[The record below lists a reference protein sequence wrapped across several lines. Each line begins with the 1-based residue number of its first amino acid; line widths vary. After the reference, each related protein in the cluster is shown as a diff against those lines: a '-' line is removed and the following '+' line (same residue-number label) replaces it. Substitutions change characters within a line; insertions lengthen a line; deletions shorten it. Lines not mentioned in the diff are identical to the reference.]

1 MAKDNSIEDQ
11 KKTQAFVTWSDDSG
25 KRQAL
30 EDTSDN
36 IESYDGIQ
44 KATAYNRRSFLDIEP
59 NRSVRTG
66 FNREDYNRFRSSEA
80 VPKKQKEAIR
90 MCMAAYDRV
99 GIIRNVID
107 LMADFAGQGI
117 TIVHPNKR
125 IEKFFR
131 AWFQKVNGGERTER
145 FLNTLYR
152 CGNVVVKR
160 RTAKINKKTET
171 QLRSMGDADMQVIDL
186 KVAKREIPWKF
197 DFLNPM
203 SIEVVGNELATFV
216 GQPRYVLKVSKLVR
230 GLTNRGIKGGSP
242 HHRNLTAMLP
252 PDILEAIKDGKTTIP
267 LDPEKVSVFYYK
279 KDDWLVWSN
288 PMIYAI
294 LDDIIMLEKMKLA
307 DISALD
313 GAISNI
319 RLWSLGDLD
328 NKILP
333 TKAAINKLRNILASN
348 VGGGTMDLVWGP
360 ELKFTESSTQVF
372 RFLGKEKYEPVL
384 TNIYAG
390 LGIPPT
396 LTGMASTGG
405 GFTNNF
411 ISLKTLVERLEYGRQ
426 VLVNWWNQELKI
438 VQKAM
443 GFRLPARIHFDQMVL
458 SDEASEKNLLIQ
470 LADRSIISTE
480 TLVERFGE
488 IPEIEKI
495 RIRREVKDRKNEVMP
510 QQAGPY
516 HNPQHRNDLEKI
528 ALTKDMIAP
537 EDVGVVPCE
546 NTGDHP
552 FTNPQ
557 DRRSDDEIEEKK
569 DELKNK
575 QDERD
580 QKKFDHQQ
588 DTRDKQQKEFD
599 PKGRPEDGRPK
610 NSKDKEK
617 RKQRQSKP
625 RESVNSSGFVVT
637 SLWASEAQSKISNI
651 INPAILAHYEKANL
665 RSLTKSEIDQLEHL
679 KLCILCNMEPFIEIT
694 PEIVN
699 ELLKKTISVDPS
711 VANLLGKLKED
722 FFNKNEKQ
730 PSIDEIRHINVACY
744 ALSKTDPRF

>member
-1 MAKDNSIEDQ
+1 MSDNDPIQDQ
-11 KKTQAFVTWSDDSG
+11 EKVQAFVTWSDDSG

-30 EDTSDN
+30 SDTSDN
-36 IESYDGIQ
+36 IDSYDGIQ
-44 KATAYNRRSFLDIEP
+44 KSVGYNRRSFLDIEP

-66 FNREDYNRFRSSEA
+66 FTREDYNRFRSSES
-80 VPKKQKEAIR
+80 VPKRQKEAIR
-90 MCMAAYDRV
+90 MCMQAYDKV

-131 AWFQKVNGGERTER
+131 AWFNKVNGIERSER

-160 RTAKINKKTET
+160 RTAKISRKVE
-171 QLRSMGDADMQVIDL
+171 RDL
-186 KVAKREIPWKF
+186 KSAASPDMEALVRNVTKKEIPWKF

-203 SIEVVGNELATFV
+203 SIEVIGDELATFV
-216 GQPRYVLKVSKLVR
+216 GQPQYALKVSKLVR
-230 GLTNRGIKGGSP
+230 GLANKGLMTDSP
-242 HHRNLTAMLP
+242 YHKNIQALLP
-252 PDILEAIKDGKTTIP
+252 PDIVKSIKEGESVIP
-267 LDPEKVSVFYYK
+267 LDPEKVSVHYYK
-279 KDDWLVWSN
+279 KDDWLVWAN
-288 PMIYAI
+288 PMIFAI

-390 LGIPPT
+390 LGVPPT
-396 LTGMASTGG
+396 LTGAAGSSG

-426 VLVNWWNQELKI
+426 VLVNWWNQELEI

-470 LADRSIISTE
+470 LADRNIISAE

-495 RIRREVKDRKNEVMP
+495 RIRREEKDRKAEAMP
-510 QQAGPY
+510 QKASPY

-528 ALTKDMIAP
+528 ALTKDSMQP
-537 EDVGVVPCE
+537 EDFGLVPSTD
-546 NTGDHP
+546 TGRHP
-552 FTNPQ
+552 LTDPK
-557 DRRSDDEIEEKK
+557 DRRDKESINKEKEEKEEK
-569 DELKNK
+569 RMELKKKNSPAPK
-575 QDERD
+575 QEE
-580 QKKFDHQQ
+580 KFNP
-588 DTRDKQQKEFD
+588 T
-599 PKGRPEDGRPK
+599 GRPEDGRPK
-610 NSKDKEK
+610 NSTDKGP
-617 RKQRQSKP
+617 RKQRVDKP
-625 RESVNSSGFVVT
+625 KQIVSQTEVASM
-637 SLWASEAQSKISNI
+637 SLWAGEAQAKINEV
-651 INPAILAHYEKANL
+651 INPAILAHYNKKSL
-665 RSLTKSEIDQLEHL
+665 RSLTKSEMDQLEHL
-679 KLCILCNMEPFIEIT
+679 KMCILCNIQPFIEINADT
-694 PEIVN
+694 LN
-699 ELLKKTISVDPS
+699 NLLKNPVKET
-711 VANLLGKLKED
+711 AGFKNLMSSLKKD
-722 FFNKNEKQ
+722 FFNRNNRKPNV
-730 PSIDEIRHINVACY
+730 DELRKMAVSSY
-744 ALSKTDPRF
+744 ALSKTE

>member
-1 MAKDNSIEDQ
+1 MDDSSIQNQEKAQ
-11 KKTQAFVTWSDDSG
+11 SFVTWSDDSG
-25 KRQAL
+25 KQKAL
-30 EDTSDN
+30 AETSDN
-36 IESYDGIQ
+36 IEAYDGVQ
-44 KATAYNRRSFLDIEP
+44 KASAYSRRSFLDVEP

-66 FNREDYNRFRSSEA
+66 FNREDYNRFRGSEA
-80 VPKKQKEAIR
+80 VPKQQKEAIK

-117 TIVHPNKR
+117 NIVHPNKR

-131 AWFQKVNGGERTER
+131 AWFQKVNGRERTER

-160 RTAKINKKTET
+160 RTAKINKKTER
-171 QLRSMGDADMQVIDL
+171 QLRSMGGVDMKIADL
-186 KVAKREIPWKF
+186 KVDRREIPWKF

-216 GQPRYVLKVSKLVR
+216 GQPQYVLKVSKLVR
-230 GLTNRGIKGGSP
+230 GLANKSLNGGSS
-242 HHRNLTAMLP
+242 HHKNLTAMLP
-252 PDILEAIKDGKTTIP
+252 PDILKAIKNGATTVP
-267 LDPEKVSVFYYK
+267 LDPEKVSVYYYK

-307 DISALD
+307 DVSALD

-333 TKAAINKLRNILASN
+333 TKAAINKLRDILASN

-372 RFLGKEKYEPVL
+372 KFLGKEKYEPVL

-396 LTGMASTGG
+396 LTGMASGGG

-426 VLVNWWNQELKI
+426 VLTNWWNQELEI

-458 SDEASEKNLLIQ
+458 SDEATEKNLLIQ

-495 RIRREVKDRKNEVMP
+495 RIRREVKDRQNENMP
-510 QQAGPY
+510 QKAGPY

-528 ALTKDMIAP
+528 ALTKDSMQP
-537 EDVGVVPCE
+537 EDFGLVPSPD
-546 NTGDHP
+546 TGGHP
-552 FTNPQ
+552 LTDPQ
-557 DRRSDDEIEEKK
+557 DRRDKISIQDEK
-569 DELKNK
+569 DEKE
-575 QDERD
+575 D
-580 QKKFDHQQ
+580 KKFDKELKREE
-588 DTRDKQQKEFD
+588 TKQQNAPPEEKFA
-599 PKGRPEDGRPK
+599 PTGRPEDGRPK
-610 NSKDKEK
+610 NAKDQIK
-617 RKQRQSKP
+617 RKQKEVKP
-625 RESVNSSGFVVT
+625 RKSVNSEFVNI
-637 SLWASEAQSKISNI
+637 SLWATEAQNKISKIT
-651 INPAILAHYEKANL
+651 NPAILAYHNKANL
-665 RSLTKSEIDQLEHL
+665 RSLTKSEMDQLEHL
-679 KLCILCNMEPFIEIT
+679 KLCILCGIEPFMDIDADVI
-694 PEIVN
+694 N
-699 ELLKKTISVDPS
+699 SLLKRPAVINETVLSSLRVFKSD
-711 VANLLGKLKED
+711 
-722 FFNKNEKQ
+722 FNKRNDRQ
-730 PSIDEIRHINVACY
+730 PSIDEARQIHVSAY
-744 ALSKTDPRF
+744 ALSKTT

>member
-1 MAKDNSIEDQ
+1 MSDNDPIQNQE
-11 KKTQAFVTWSDDSG
+11 KVQAFVTWSDDSG

-30 EDTSDN
+30 SDTSDN
-36 IESYDGIQ
+36 IDSYDGIQ
-44 KATAYNRRSFLDIEP
+44 KSVAYNRRSFLDIEP

-66 FNREDYNRFRSSEA
+66 FTRDDYNRFRSSES
-80 VPKKQKEAIR
+80 VPKRQKEAIR
-90 MCMAAYDRV
+90 MCMQAYDKV

-117 TIVHPNKR
+117 NIVHPNKR

-131 AWFQKVNGGERTER
+131 AWFNKVNGIERSER

-160 RTAKINKKTET
+160 RTAKISRKVE
-171 QLRSMGDADMQVIDL
+171 RDL
-186 KVAKREIPWKF
+186 KSAASPDMEALVRNVTKKEIPWKF

-203 SIEVVGNELATFV
+203 SIEVIGDELATFV
-216 GQPRYVLKVSKLVR
+216 GQPQYALKVSKLVR
-230 GLTNRGIKGGSP
+230 GLANKGIMTDSP
-242 HHRNLTAMLP
+242 YHKNIQALLP
-252 PDILEAIKDGKTTIP
+252 PDIVKSIKDGESVIP
-267 LDPEKVSVFYYK
+267 LDPEKVSVHYYK
-279 KDDWLVWSN
+279 KDDWLVWAN
-288 PMIYAI
+288 PMIFAI

-360 ELKFTESSTQVF
+360 ELKFTESSTHVF

-390 LGIPPT
+390 LGVPPT
-396 LTGMASTGG
+396 LTGAAGSSG

-426 VLVNWWNQELKI
+426 VLVNWWNQELEI

-443 GFRLPARIHFDQMVL
+443 GFRLPAKIHFDQMVL

-470 LADRSIISTE
+470 LADRNIISAE

-495 RIRREVKDRKNEVMP
+495 RIRREEKDRKAEVMP
-510 QQAGPY
+510 QKASPY

-528 ALTKDMIAP
+528 ALTKDSMQP
-537 EDVGVVPCE
+537 EDFGLVPSTD
-546 NTGDHP
+546 TGNHP
-552 FTNPQ
+552 LTDPK
-557 DRRSDDEIEEKK
+557 DRRDKESINKEKEEKEEK
-569 DELKNK
+569 RMELKKKNSPAPK
-575 QDERD
+575 QEE
-580 QKKFDHQQ
+580 KFNP
-588 DTRDKQQKEFD
+588 T
-599 PKGRPEDGRPK
+599 GRPEDGRPK
-610 NSKDKEK
+610 NSTDKGP
-617 RKQRQSKP
+617 RKQRVDKP
-625 RESVNSSGFVVT
+625 KQIVSQTEIASM
-637 SLWASEAQSKISNI
+637 SLWAGEAQAKINEV
-651 INPAILAHYEKANL
+651 INPAILAHYNKKSL
-665 RSLTKSEIDQLEHL
+665 RSLTKSEMDQLEHL
-679 KLCILCNMEPFIEIT
+679 KMCILCNIQPFMEINADT
-694 PEIVN
+694 LN
-699 ELLKKTISVDPS
+699 NLLKNPVKETASFK
-711 VANLLGKLKED
+711 NLMSSLKKD
-722 FFNKNEKQ
+722 FFNRNNRKPNV
-730 PSIDEIRHINVACY
+730 DELRKMAVSSY
-744 ALSKTDPRF
+744 ALSRTE

>member
-1 MAKDNSIEDQ
+1 MAKDPIQDQ
-11 KKTQAFVTWSDDSG
+11 QKAQAFVTWSDDSG

-30 EDTSDN
+30 ADTSDN
-36 IESYDGIQ
+36 IDSYDGIQ
-44 KATAYNRRSFLDIEP
+44 KAVAYNRRSFLDIEP

-66 FNREDYNRFRSSEA
+66 FTREDYNRFRSEEA
-80 VPKKQKEAIR
+80 VPKRQQEAIR
-90 MCMAAYDRV
+90 MCMAAYDKV

-131 AWFQKVNGGERTER
+131 AWFQKVNGKERTER

-160 RTAKINKKTET
+160 RTAKINKRTEK
-171 QLRSMGDADMQVIDL
+171 QLRSMADADMEVIDL
-186 KVAKREIPWKF
+186 KVNRREIPWKF
-197 DFLNPM
+197 DFLNPL
-203 SIEVVGNELATFV
+203 SVEVIGNELATFV
-216 GQPRYVLKVSKLVR
+216 GQPQYALKVSKLVR
-230 GLTNRGIKGGSP
+230 GLAKRGLTQNTP
-242 HHRNLTAMLP
+242 HHKNLTAMLP
-252 PDILEAIKDGKTTIP
+252 PDILEAIKNGQNVVP
-267 LDPEKVSVFYYK
+267 LDPEKVSVYYYK

-396 LTGMASTGG
+396 LTGMANTGG

-426 VLVNWWNQELKI
+426 VLVNWWNQELEI

-443 GFRLPARIHFDQMVL
+443 GFRLPAKIHFDQMVL
-458 SDEASEKNLLIQ
+458 SDEASEKTLLIQ
-470 LADRSIISTE
+470 LADRNIISSE

-495 RIRREVKDRKNEVMP
+495 RIRREVKDRRNESMP
-510 QQAGPY
+510 QKASPY

-537 EDVGVVPCE
+537 EDVGIVPCDD
-546 NTGDHP
+546 TGDHP
-552 FTNPQ
+552 LTNPK
-557 DRRSDDEIEEKK
+557 DRRSDEQIEEKK
-569 DELKNK
+569 DEIKDK

-580 QKKFDHQQ
+580 QKKFD
-588 DTRDKQQKEFD
+588 KQQEKKIEKEKEFD

-610 NSKDKEK
+610 NSKDKQK
-617 RKQRQSKP
+617 RKQRDVKP
-625 RESVNSSGFVVT
+625 RETVNSSEFVVT
-637 SLWASEAQSKISNI
+637 SLWAHEAQSKISDI
-651 INPAILAHYEKANL
+651 INPAILAHYEKASL
-665 RSLTKSEIDQLEHL
+665 RSLTKSEVEQLEHL
-679 KLCILCNMEPFIEIT
+679 KLCILCGMQPFIEVT
-694 PEIVN
+694 PEIVSD
-699 ELLKKTISVDPS
+699 LLSRPISVDAS
-711 VANLLGKLKED
+711 TSKLLAGLKDD
-722 FFNKNEKQ
+722 FLNKNGRQ
-730 PSIDEIRHINVACY
+730 PNIDEVRRINVSCY
-744 ALSKTDPRF
+744 ALSKTG

>member
-1 MAKDNSIEDQ
+1 MADNDPIQNQE
-11 KKTQAFVTWSDDSG
+11 KTQAFVTWSDDSG

-30 EDTSDN
+30 FDTSDN
-36 IESYDGIQ
+36 IDSYDGIQ
-44 KATAYNRRSFLDIEP
+44 KSVAYNRRSFLDIEP
-59 NRSVRTG
+59 NRSVRVG
-66 FNREDYNRFRSSEA
+66 FDRQDYNRFRSAEA
-80 VPKKQKEAIR
+80 VPKRQKEAIR
-90 MCMAAYDRV
+90 MCMSAYDRV

-131 AWFQKVNGGERTER
+131 AWFKKVNGIERSER

-160 RTAKINKKTET
+160 RNAKINKKTENELKALGET
-171 QLRSMGDADMQVIDL
+171 DIDVVDL
-186 KVAKREIPWKF
+186 KVNKREIPWKF

-203 SIEVVGNELATFV
+203 SIEVIGNELATFV
-216 GQPRYVLKVSKLVR
+216 GQPQYALKVSKLVR
-230 GLTNRGIKGGSP
+230 GLTNKSMTGDSP
-242 HHRNLTAMLP
+242 HHRNLHAMLP
-252 PDILEAIKDGKTTIP
+252 PDILKAIEGGERIIP
-267 LDPEKVSVFYYK
+267 LDPEKVSVHYYK
-279 KDDWLVWSN
+279 KDDWLVWAN

-390 LGIPPT
+390 LGVPPT
-396 LTGMASTGG
+396 LTGMASGGGG

-426 VLVNWWNQELKI
+426 VLVNWWNQELEI

-458 SDEASEKNLLIQ
+458 SDEASEKTLLIQ
-470 LADRSIISTE
+470 LADRNIISAE

-495 RIRREVKDRKNEVMP
+495 RIRREEKDRKSEVMP
-510 QQAGPY
+510 QKASPY

-528 ALTKDMIAP
+528 ALTKVSMNP
-537 EDVGVVPCE
+537 EDFGLVPSGD
-546 NTGDHP
+546 TGNHP
-552 FTNPQ
+552 LTEPK
-557 DRRSDDEIEEKK
+557 DRRDKNTIENQKEEKEDKKIEKEEKRAEIKK
-569 DELKNK
+569 DKSP
-575 QDERD
+575 
-580 QKKFDHQQ
+580 
-588 DTRDKQQKEFD
+588 KEEKYD
-599 PKGRPEDGRPK
+599 PVGRPEDGRPK
-610 NSKDKEK
+610 NSRDKQQ
-617 RKQRQSKP
+617 RKQREEKP
-625 RESVNSSGFVVT
+625 KLLAAKDLANS
-637 SLWASEAQSKISNI
+637 SLWANEAQSEISTI
-651 INPAILAHYEKANL
+651 IIL
-665 RSLTKSEIDQLEHL
+665 
-679 KLCILCNMEPFIEIT
+679 
-694 PEIVN
+694 
-699 ELLKKTISVDPS
+699 
-711 VANLLGKLKED
+711 
-722 FFNKNEKQ
+722 
-730 PSIDEIRHINVACY
+730 
-744 ALSKTDPRF
+744 LS

>member
-1 MAKDNSIEDQ
+1 MPKDNPIKDQ
-11 KKTQAFVTWSDDSG
+11 EKTQSFVTWSDESG
-25 KRQAL
+25 KQQAL
-30 EDTSDN
+30 VDTSDN
-36 IESYDGIQ
+36 IDAYDGVQ
-44 KATAYNRRSFLDIEP
+44 KSMAGNRRSFLDLEP
-59 NRSVRTG
+59 NRSVRTS
-66 FNREDYNRFRSSEA
+66 FTRQDYNRFRSEES
-80 VPKKQKEAIR
+80 VPQQQKEAMK
-90 MCMAAYDRV
+90 MCMAAYDKV

-107 LMADFAGQGI
+107 LMGDFAGQGI
-117 TIVHPNKR
+117 NIVHPNKK

-131 AWFQKVNGGERTER
+131 AWFQKVNGRERTER

-160 RTAKINKKTET
+160 RTAKINKKTER
-171 QLRSMGDADMQVIDL
+171 QLRSMGGADMKVVDL
-186 KVAKREIPWKF
+186 KFDRREIPWKF

-216 GQPRYVLKVSKLVR
+216 GQPQYVLKVSKLVR
-230 GLTNRGIKGGSP
+230 GLTNKGINGGSP
-242 HHRNLTAMLP
+242 YHRNLTSMLP
-252 PDILEAIKDGKTTIP
+252 PDILEAIKDGKQTVP
-267 LDPEKVSVFYYK
+267 LDPEKVSVHYYK
-279 KDDWLVWSN
+279 KDDWLVWAN

-307 DISALD
+307 DVSALD

-360 ELKFTESSTQVF
+360 ELKFTESSTQVY

-390 LGIPPT
+390 LGVPPT
-396 LTGMASTGG
+396 LTGMASGGG

-426 VLVNWWNQELKI
+426 ILVNWWEQELEI

-443 GFRLPARIHFDQMVL
+443 GFRLPAKVHFDQMVL

-470 LADRSIISTE
+470 LADRNVISSE

-495 RIRREVKDRKNEVMP
+495 RIRREVQERAKESMP
-510 QQAGPY
+510 QKASPY

-528 ALTKDMIAP
+528 ALTKDSISP
-537 EDVGVVPCE
+537 EDLGIVPSE
-546 NTGDHP
+546 KTGSHP
-552 FTNPQ
+552 LTTPK
-557 DRRSDDEIEEKK
+557 DRRSDDKIEEKR
-569 DELKNK
+569 
-575 QDERD
+575 DER
-580 QKKFDHQQ
+580 Q
-588 DTRDKQQKEFD
+588 DKQQKREESKQDKKEFN

-610 NSKDKEK
+610 NSRDTEK
-617 RKQRQSKP
+617 RKQREVTPRKTIRSFDLVSK
-625 RESVNSSGFVVT
+625 T
-637 SLWASEAQSKISNI
+637 IWATEAQSKLSELV
-651 INPAILAHYEKANL
+651 NPAMLSHYEKASL
-665 RSLTKSEIDQLEHL
+665 RSLTKSEMDQLEHL
-679 KLCILCNMEPFIEIT
+679 KLCILCNIEPFIEIT
-694 PEIVN
+694 PEVLN
-699 ELLKKTISVDPS
+699 SLLKQPLRIEASLAKMLAD
-711 VANLLGKLKED
+711 LKDD
-722 FFNKNEKQ
+722 FLNRNERQ
-730 PSIDEIRHINVACY
+730 PTIDEARQINVSGY
-744 ALSKTDPRF
+744 ALSKTA

>member
-1 MAKDNSIEDQ
+1 MADNDPIQNQE
-11 KKTQAFVTWSDDSG
+11 KTQAFVTWSDDSG

-30 EDTSDN
+30 FDTSDN
-36 IESYDGIQ
+36 IDSYDGIQ
-44 KATAYNRRSFLDIEP
+44 KSVAYNRRSFLDIEP
-59 NRSVRTG
+59 NRSVRVG
-66 FNREDYNRFRSSEA
+66 FDRQDYNRFRSAEA
-80 VPKKQKEAIR
+80 VPKRQKEAIR
-90 MCMAAYDRV
+90 MCMSAYDRV

-131 AWFQKVNGGERTER
+131 AWFKKVNGIERSER

-160 RTAKINKKTET
+160 RNAKINKKTENELKALGET
-171 QLRSMGDADMQVIDL
+171 DIDVVDL
-186 KVAKREIPWKF
+186 KVNNREIPWKF

-203 SIEVVGNELATFV
+203 SIEVIGNELATFV
-216 GQPRYVLKVSKLVR
+216 GQPQYALKVSKLVR
-230 GLTNRGIKGGSP
+230 GLTNKSMTGDSP
-242 HHRNLTAMLP
+242 HHRNLHAMLP
-252 PDILEAIKDGKTTIP
+252 PDILKAIEDGERIIP
-267 LDPEKVSVFYYK
+267 LDPEKVSVHYYK
-279 KDDWLVWSN
+279 KDDWLVWAN

-360 ELKFTESSTQVF
+360 DLKFTESSTQVF

-390 LGIPPT
+390 LGVPPT
-396 LTGMASTGG
+396 LTGMASGGGG

-426 VLVNWWNQELKI
+426 VLVNWWNQELEI

-458 SDEASEKNLLIQ
+458 SDEASEKTLLIQ
-470 LADRSIISTE
+470 LADRNIISAE

-495 RIRREVKDRKNEVMP
+495 RIRREEKDRKSEVMP
-510 QQAGPY
+510 QKASPY

-528 ALTKDMIAP
+528 ALTKDSMNP
-537 EDVGVVPCE
+537 EDFGLVPSGD
-546 NTGDHP
+546 TGNHP
-552 FTNPQ
+552 LTEPK
-557 DRRSDDEIEEKK
+557 DRRDKNTIENQKEEKEDKKIEKEEKRAEIKK
-569 DELKNK
+569 DKSP
-575 QDERD
+575 
-580 QKKFDHQQ
+580 
-588 DTRDKQQKEFD
+588 KEEKYD
-599 PKGRPEDGRPK
+599 PVGRPEDGRPK
-610 NSKDKEK
+610 NSRDKQQ
-617 RKQRQSKP
+617 RKQREEKP
-625 RESVNSSGFVVT
+625 KLLAAKDLANL
-637 SLWASEAQSKISNI
+637 SLWANEAQSEISTI
-651 INPAILAHYEKANL
+651 INPAILDHHEKASL
-665 RSLTKSEIDQLEHL
+665 RSLTKSEMDQLEHL
-679 KLCILCNMEPFIEIT
+679 KLCILCNIEPYIEIT
-694 PEIVN
+694 PEVIADI
-699 ELLKKTISVDPS
+699 LKNPVSLSSS
-711 VANLLGKLKED
+711 VAKMLPELKDD
-722 FFNKNEKQ
+722 FFNRKDRQ
-730 PSIDEIRHINVACY
+730 PNMDELRQMHVSCY
-744 ALSKTDPRF
+744 ALSKTG

>member
-1 MAKDNSIEDQ
+1 MSDNDPIQNQE
-11 KKTQAFVTWSDDSG
+11 KVQAFVTWSDDSG

-30 EDTSDN
+30 SDTSDN
-36 IESYDGIQ
+36 IDSYDGIQ
-44 KATAYNRRSFLDIEP
+44 KSVAYNRRSFLDIEP

-66 FNREDYNRFRSSEA
+66 FTRDDYNRFRSSES
-80 VPKKQKEAIR
+80 VPKRQKEAIR
-90 MCMAAYDRV
+90 MCMQAYDKV

-117 TIVHPNKR
+117 NIVHPNKR

-131 AWFQKVNGGERTER
+131 AWFNKVNGIERSER

-160 RTAKINKKTET
+160 RTAKISRKVE
-171 QLRSMGDADMQVIDL
+171 RDL
-186 KVAKREIPWKF
+186 KSAASPDMEALVRNVTKKEIPWKF

-203 SIEVVGNELATFV
+203 SIEVIGDELATFV
-216 GQPRYVLKVSKLVR
+216 GQPQYALKVSKLVR
-230 GLTNRGIKGGSP
+230 GLANKGIMTDSP
-242 HHRNLTAMLP
+242 YHKNIQALLH
-252 PDILEAIKDGKTTIP
+252 PDIDKSIKEGQSVIP
-267 LDPEKVSVFYYK
+267 LDPEKVSVHYYK
-279 KDDWLVWSN
+279 KDDWLVWAN
-288 PMIYAI
+288 PMIFAI

-390 LGIPPT
+390 LGVPPT
-396 LTGMASTGG
+396 LTGAAGSSG

-426 VLVNWWNQELKI
+426 VLVNWWNQELEI

-443 GFRLPARIHFDQMVL
+443 GFRLPAKIHFDQMVL

-470 LADRSIISTE
+470 LADRNIISAE

-495 RIRREVKDRKNEVMP
+495 RIRREEKDRKAEVMP
-510 QQAGPY
+510 QKASPY

-528 ALTKDMIAP
+528 ALTKDSMQP
-537 EDVGVVPCE
+537 EDFGLVPSTD
-546 NTGDHP
+546 TGNHP
-552 FTNPQ
+552 LTDPK
-557 DRRSDDEIEEKK
+557 DRRDKESINKEKEEKEEK
-569 DELKNK
+569 RMELKKKNSAAPK
-575 QDERD
+575 QEE
-580 QKKFDHQQ
+580 KFNP
-588 DTRDKQQKEFD
+588 T
-599 PKGRPEDGRPK
+599 GRPEDGRPK
-610 NSKDKEK
+610 NSTDKGP
-617 RKQRQSKP
+617 RKQRVDKP
-625 RESVNSSGFVVT
+625 KQIVSQTEIASM
-637 SLWASEAQSKISNI
+637 SLWAGEAQAKINEVI
-651 INPAILAHYEKANL
+651 TPAILAHYNKKSL
-665 RSLTKSEIDQLEHL
+665 RSLTKSEMDQLEHL
-679 KLCILCNMEPFIEIT
+679 KMCILCNIQPFMEINADT
-694 PEIVN
+694 LN
-699 ELLKKTISVDPS
+699 NLLKNPVKETASFK
-711 VANLLGKLKED
+711 NLMSSLKKD
-722 FFNKNEKQ
+722 FFNRNNRKPNV
-730 PSIDEIRHINVACY
+730 DELRKMAVSSY
-744 ALSKTDPRF
+744 ALSRTE

>member
-1 MAKDNSIEDQ
+1 MSDNDPIQNQE
-11 KKTQAFVTWSDDSG
+11 KVQAFVTWSDDSG

-30 EDTSDN
+30 SDTSDN
-36 IESYDGIQ
+36 IDSYDGIQ
-44 KATAYNRRSFLDIEP
+44 KSVGYNRRSFLDIEP

-66 FNREDYNRFRSSEA
+66 FTRDDYNRFRSSES
-80 VPKKQKEAIR
+80 VPKRQKEAIR
-90 MCMAAYDRV
+90 MCMQAYDKV

-117 TIVHPNKR
+117 NIVHPNKR

-131 AWFQKVNGGERTER
+131 AWFNKVNGIERSER

-160 RTAKINKKTET
+160 RTAKISRKVE
-171 QLRSMGDADMQVIDL
+171 RDL
-186 KVAKREIPWKF
+186 KSAASPDMEALVRNVTKKEIPWKF

-203 SIEVVGNELATFV
+203 SIEVIGDELATFV
-216 GQPRYVLKVSKLVR
+216 GQPQYALKVSKLVR
-230 GLTNRGIKGGSP
+230 GLANKGIMTDSP
-242 HHRNLTAMLP
+242 YHKNIQALLP
-252 PDILEAIKDGKTTIP
+252 PDIVKSIKEGESVIP
-267 LDPEKVSVFYYK
+267 LDPEKVSVHYYK
-279 KDDWLVWSN
+279 KDDWLVWAN
-288 PMIYAI
+288 PMIFAI

-390 LGIPPT
+390 LGVPPT
-396 LTGMASTGG
+396 LTGAAGSSG

-426 VLVNWWNQELKI
+426 VLVNWWNQELEI

-443 GFRLPARIHFDQMVL
+443 GFRLPAKIHFDQMVL

-470 LADRSIISTE
+470 LADRNIISAE

-495 RIRREVKDRKNEVMP
+495 RIRREEKDRRGEVMP
-510 QQAGPY
+510 QKASPY
-516 HNPQHRNDLEKI
+516 HTPQHRNDLEKI
-528 ALTKDMIAP
+528 ALTKDSMQP
-537 EDVGVVPCE
+537 EDFGLVPSNE
-546 NTGDHP
+546 TGNHP
-552 FTNPQ
+552 LTDPK
-557 DRRSDDEIEEKK
+557 DRRDKESINKEKEEKEEK
-569 DELKNK
+569 RMELKKKNSPAPK
-575 QDERD
+575 QEE
-580 QKKFDHQQ
+580 KFNP
-588 DTRDKQQKEFD
+588 T
-599 PKGRPEDGRPK
+599 GRPEDGRPK
-610 NSKDKEK
+610 NSTDKGP
-617 RKQRQSKP
+617 RKQRVDKP
-625 RESVNSSGFVVT
+625 KQIVSQTEIASM
-637 SLWASEAQSKISNI
+637 SLWAGEAQAKINEV
-651 INPAILAHYEKANL
+651 INPAILAHYNKKSL
-665 RSLTKSEIDQLEHL
+665 RSLTKSEMDQLEHL
-679 KLCILCNMEPFIEIT
+679 KMCILCNIQPFMEINADT
-694 PEIVN
+694 LN
-699 ELLKKTISVDPS
+699 NLLKNPVKETASFK
-711 VANLLGKLKED
+711 NLMSSLKKD
-722 FFNKNEKQ
+722 FFNRNNRKPNV
-730 PSIDEIRHINVACY
+730 DELRKMAVSSY
-744 ALSKTDPRF
+744 ALSRTE

>member
-1 MAKDNSIEDQ
+1 MADNNPIQDQ
-11 KKTQAFVTWSDDSG
+11 ERSQSFVTWSDESG
-25 KRQAL
+25 KQQAL
-30 EDTSDN
+30 LDTADN
-36 IESYDGIQ
+36 IDSYDGVQ
-44 KATAYNRRSFLDIEP
+44 KSTSNRRSFLDIES
-59 NRSVRTG
+59 NISVRTG
-66 FNREDYNRFRSSEA
+66 FNRGDYDRFRSSES
-80 VPKKQKEAIR
+80 VPKQQKEAIR
-90 MCMAAYDRV
+90 MCMSAYDKV

-107 LMADFAGQGI
+107 LMGDFAGQGI

-131 AWFQKVNGGERTER
+131 AWFKKVNGIERSER

-160 RTAKINKKTET
+160 RTAKINKKIE
-171 QLRSMGDADMQVIDL
+171 QDLRSSASPDMEALVK
-186 KVAKREIPWKF
+186 KVTKREIPWKF

-203 SIEVVGNELATFV
+203 SIEMIGDELATFV
-216 GQPRYVLKVSKLVR
+216 GQPRYAIKISSLVR
-230 GLTNRGIKGGSP
+230 NLANKSLSGSSSVHSDLTE
-242 HHRNLTAMLP
+242 LLP
-252 PDILEAIKDGKTTIP
+252 PDILRSIKDGQNVVP
-267 LDPEKVSVFYYK
+267 LDPDKVSVHFYK
-279 KDDWLVWSN
+279 KDDWLVWAN

-333 TKAAINKLRNILASN
+333 TKAAINKLRNILSGN

-360 ELKFTESSTQVF
+360 ELKFTESSTQVY

-390 LGIPPT
+390 LGVPPT
-396 LTGMASTGG
+396 LTGMATGGG

-426 VLVNWWNQELKI
+426 VLVSWWEQELEI

-443 GFRLPARIHFDQMVL
+443 GFRLPAKIHFDQMVL

-470 LADRSIISTE
+470 LSDRNIISSE

-495 RIRREVKDRKNEVMP
+495 RIRREEKDRKVESMP
-510 QQAGPY
+510 QKASPY

-528 ALTKDMIAP
+528 ALTKDSISP
-537 EDVGVVPCE
+537 EDLGIVPSE
-546 NTGDHP
+546 ETGNHP
-552 FTNPQ
+552 LTNPE
-557 DRRSDDEIEEKK
+557 DRRSDDKIEKKK
-569 DELKNK
+569 DEILSKQEKREENKFGK
-575 QDERD
+575 QD
-580 QKKFDHQQ
+580 K
-588 DTRDKQQKEFD
+588 KEFN

-610 NSKDKEK
+610 NSRDKQK
-617 RKQRQSKP
+617 RKQKEVKP
-625 RESVNSSGFVVT
+625 KSFSSTEFVSI
-637 SLWASEAQSKISNI
+637 SLWATEAQTGITKI
-651 INPAILAHYEKANL
+651 INPAILSHYNKKNL
-665 RSLTKSEIDQLEHL
+665 RGLTKAQMGELEHL
-679 KLCILCNMEPFIEIT
+679 KLCILCNMTPFMEIT
-694 PEIVN
+694 PELVA
-699 ELLKKTISVDPS
+699 ELLK
-711 VANLLGKLKED
+711 
-722 FFNKNEKQ
+722 Q
-730 PSIDEIRHINVACY
+730 PLSIDHNFAISLEELNADFINKKDRQPNIDELRQINVSCY
-744 ALSKTDPRF
+744 ALSRTA

>member
-1 MAKDNSIEDQ
+1 MAKDPIQDQ
-11 KKTQAFVTWSDDSG
+11 QKAQAFVTWSDDSG

-30 EDTSDN
+30 ADTSDN
-36 IESYDGIQ
+36 IDSYDGIQ
-44 KATAYNRRSFLDIEP
+44 KAVAYNRRSFLDIEP

-66 FNREDYNRFRSSEA
+66 FTREDYNRFRSEEA
-80 VPKKQKEAIR
+80 VPKRQQEAIR
-90 MCMAAYDRV
+90 MCMAAYDKV

-131 AWFQKVNGGERTER
+131 AWFQKVNGKERTER

-160 RTAKINKKTET
+160 RTAKINKRTEK
-171 QLRSMGDADMQVIDL
+171 QLRSMADADMEVIDL
-186 KVAKREIPWKF
+186 KVNRREIPWKF
-197 DFLNPM
+197 DFLNPL
-203 SIEVVGNELATFV
+203 SVEVIGNELATFV
-216 GQPRYVLKVSKLVR
+216 GQPQYALKVSKLVR
-230 GLTNRGIKGGSP
+230 GLAKRGLTQNTP
-242 HHRNLTAMLP
+242 HHKNLTAMLP
-252 PDILEAIKDGKTTIP
+252 PDILEAIKNGQNVVP
-267 LDPEKVSVFYYK
+267 LDPEKVSVYYYK

-396 LTGMASTGG
+396 LTGMANTGG

-426 VLVNWWNQELKI
+426 VLVNWWNQELEI

-443 GFRLPARIHFDQMVL
+443 GFRLPAKIHFDQMVL
-458 SDEASEKNLLIQ
+458 SDEASEKTLLIQ
-470 LADRSIISTE
+470 LADRNIISSE

-495 RIRREVKDRKNEVMP
+495 RIRREVKDRRNESMP
-510 QQAGPY
+510 QKASPY

-537 EDVGVVPCE
+537 EDVGIVPCDD
-546 NTGDHP
+546 TGDHP
-552 FTNPQ
+552 LTNPK
-557 DRRSDDEIEEKK
+557 DRRSDEQIEEKK
-569 DELKNK
+569 DEIKDK

-580 QKKFDHQQ
+580 QKKFD
-588 DTRDKQQKEFD
+588 KQQEKKAEQEKDFN

-610 NSKDKEK
+610 NSKDKQK
-617 RKQRQSKP
+617 RKQRDVKP
-625 RESVNSSGFVVT
+625 RETVNSSEFVVT
-637 SLWASEAQSKISNI
+637 SLWAHEAQSKISDI
-651 INPAILAHYEKANL
+651 INPAILAHYEKASL
-665 RSLTKSEIDQLEHL
+665 RSLTKSEVEQLEHL
-679 KLCILCNMEPFIEIT
+679 KLCILCGMQPFIEVT
-694 PEIVN
+694 PEIVSD
-699 ELLKKTISVDPS
+699 LLSRPISVDAS
-711 VANLLGKLKED
+711 TSKLLAGLKED
-722 FFNKNEKQ
+722 FLNKNGRQ
-730 PSIDEIRHINVACY
+730 PNIDEVRRINVSCY
-744 ALSKTDPRF
+744 ALSKTG

>member
-1 MAKDNSIEDQ
+1 MPDDNPIKDQEKAQS
-11 KKTQAFVTWSDDSG
+11 FVTWSDESG
-25 KRQAL
+25 KQQAL
-30 EDTSDN
+30 SDIADN
-36 IESYDGIQ
+36 IDAYDGIQ
-44 KATAYNRRSFLDIEP
+44 KSVAYNRRSFLDIEP
-59 NRSVRTG
+59 NRSVRTS
-66 FNREDYNRFRSSEA
+66 FTRQDYNRFRSEES
-80 VPKKQKEAIR
+80 VPQQQKEAMK
-90 MCMAAYDRV
+90 MCMAAYDKV

-117 TIVHPNKR
+117 NIVHPNKR

-131 AWFQKVNGGERTER
+131 AWFQKINGRERTER

-160 RTAKINKKTET
+160 RTAKINKKTEK
-171 QLRSMGDADMQVIDL
+171 QLRSMGDADMQIVDL
-186 KVAKREIPWKF
+186 KINRREIPWKF

-216 GQPRYVLKVSKLVR
+216 GQPQYVLKVSKLVR
-230 GLTNRGIKGGSP
+230 GLTNRGLSGNTP
-242 HHRNLTAMLP
+242 FHRNLTALLP
-252 PDILEAIKDGKTTIP
+252 PDILESIKSGETVIP
-267 LDPEKVSVFYYK
+267 LDPEKVSVHYYK
-279 KDDWLVWSN
+279 KDDWLVWAN

-307 DISALD
+307 DVSALD

-390 LGIPPT
+390 LGVPPT
-396 LTGMASTGG
+396 LTGMASGSG

-426 VLVNWWNQELKI
+426 ILVNWWNQELEI

-443 GFRLPARIHFDQMVL
+443 GFRLPAKIHFDQMVL

-470 LADRSIISTE
+470 LADSNVISSE

-495 RIRREVKDRKNEVMP
+495 RIRREVKERKKESMP
-510 QQAGPY
+510 QKASPY

-546 NTGDHP
+546 DTGDHP
-552 FTNPQ
+552 LTNPQ
-557 DRRSDDEIEEKK
+557 DRRSDDKIQDSK
-569 DELKNK
+569 DELKDK

-580 QKKFDHQQ
+580 QKKFDKQQ
-588 DTRDKQQKEFD
+588 EKQKEFD
-599 PKGRPEDGRPK
+599 PVGRPEDGRPK
-610 NSKDKEK
+610 NAKDKEK
-617 RKQRQSKP
+617 RKEREVTP
-625 RESVNSSGFVVT
+625 RKTVKSFDLVNT
-637 SLWASEAQSKISNI
+637 TIWATEAQSKVSEFV
-651 INPAILAHYEKANL
+651 NPAMLAHYGKASL
-665 RSLTKSEIDQLEHL
+665 RSLTKSEMDQLEHL
-679 KLCILCNMEPFIEIT
+679 KLCILCNIEPFIEIT
-694 PEIVN
+694 PDVLN
-699 ELLKKTISVDPS
+699 SLLKQPLRLESSLAKMLAD
-711 VANLLGKLKED
+711 LKDD
-722 FFNKNEKQ
+722 FLNRNERQ
-730 PSIDEIRHINVACY
+730 PTIDEARQINVSGY
-744 ALSKTDPRF
+744 ALSKTA

>member
-44 KATAYNRRSFLDIEP
+44 KATAYNRRAFLDIEP

-372 RFLGKEKYEPVL
+372 RFLGKEQYEPVL

-426 VLVNWWNQELKI
+426 VLVNWWNQELEI

-443 GFRLPARIHFDQMVL
+443 GFRLPARVHFDQMVL

-495 RIRREVKDRKNEVMP
+495 RIRREVKDRKNEAMP
-510 QQAGPY
+510 QKAGPY

-528 ALTKDMIAP
+528 ALTKDSMQP
-537 EDVGVVPCE
+537 EDFGLVPSPD
-546 NTGDHP
+546 TGSHP
-552 FTNPQ
+552 LTDPQ
-557 DRRSDDEIEEKK
+557 DRRDKISIEDQKEEK
-569 DELKNK
+569 D
-575 QDERD
+575 D
-580 QKKFDHQQ
+580 KKFDKEQK
-588 DTRDKQQKEFD
+588 REEIKQKNAPPEEKFD

-610 NSKDKEK
+610 NSKDQFK
-617 RKQRQSKP
+617 RKQKEVKP
-625 RESVNSSGFVVT
+625 RESVNSEFVNI
-637 SLWASEAQSKISNI
+637 SLWATEAQNKISEI
-651 INPAILAHYEKANL
+651 INPALLAHYDKASL
-665 RSLTKSEIDQLEHL
+665 RSLTKSEMDQLEHL
-679 KLCILCNMEPFIEIT
+679 KLCILCGIEPFIEIDAD
-694 PEIVN
+694 IIN
-699 ELLKKTISVDPS
+699 SLLKKPEALTKTI
-711 VANLLGKLKED
+711 VASLKSFRSD
-722 FFNKNEKQ
+722 FNERNDRQ
-730 PSIDEIRHINVACY
+730 PSIDEVRQMHVSAY
-744 ALSKTDPRF
+744 ALSKTT

>member
-1 MAKDNSIEDQ
+1 MADNNPIQDQ
-11 KKTQAFVTWSDDSG
+11 ERSQSFVTWADESG

-30 EDTSDN
+30 LDTSDN
-36 IESYDGIQ
+36 IDSYDGIQ
-44 KATAYNRRSFLDIEP
+44 KSTSNRRSFLDIES
-59 NRSVRTG
+59 NISVRTG
-66 FNREDYNRFRSSEA
+66 FNRGDYDRFRSSES
-80 VPKKQKEAIR
+80 VPKQQKEAIR
-90 MCMAAYDRV
+90 MCMSAYDKV

-107 LMADFAGQGI
+107 LMGDFAGQGI

-131 AWFQKVNGGERTER
+131 AWFKKVSGIERSER

-160 RTAKINKKTET
+160 RTAKINKKVE
-171 QLRSMGDADMQVIDL
+171 QDLRSSASPDMEALVK
-186 KVAKREIPWKF
+186 KVTKREIPWKF

-203 SIEVVGNELATFV
+203 SIEMIGDELATFV
-216 GQPRYVLKVSKLVR
+216 GQPRYAIKVSRLVS
-230 GLTNRGIKGGSP
+230 GLANKSLNGGSSI
-242 HHRNLTAMLP
+242 HSDLTDMLP
-252 PDILEAIKDGKTTIP
+252 PDILRSIKEGKNVVP
-267 LDPEKVSVFYYK
+267 LDPEKTSVHFYK
-279 KDDWLVWSN
+279 KDDWLVWAN

-333 TKAAINKLRNILASN
+333 TKAAINKLRNILAGN

-390 LGIPPT
+390 LGVPPT
-396 LTGMASTGG
+396 LTGMATGGG

-426 VLVNWWNQELKI
+426 VLVNWWEQELEI

-443 GFRLPARIHFDQMVL
+443 GFRLPAKIHFDQMVL

-470 LADRSIISTE
+470 LSDRNIISSE

-495 RIRREVKDRKNEVMP
+495 RIRREEKDRKVESMP
-510 QQAGPY
+510 QKASPY

-528 ALTKDMIAP
+528 ALTKDSISP
-537 EDVGVVPCE
+537 EDLGIVPSE
-546 NTGDHP
+546 ETGNHP
-552 FTNPQ
+552 LTNPE
-557 DRRSDDEIEEKK
+557 DRRSDNKIEKKK
-569 DELKNK
+569 DEIQSKQEKREENKFDK
-575 QDERD
+575 QD
-580 QKKFDHQQ
+580 K
-588 DTRDKQQKEFD
+588 KEFN

-610 NSKDKEK
+610 NSRDKQK
-617 RKQRQSKP
+617 RKQKEVKP
-625 RESVNSSGFVVT
+625 KSFSSTEFVSI
-637 SLWASEAQSKISNI
+637 SLWATEAQAGITKI
-651 INPAILAHYEKANL
+651 INPAILSHYNKKNL
-665 RSLTKSEIDQLEHL
+665 RGLTKAQMGELEHL
-679 KLCILCNMEPFIEIT
+679 KLCILCNMTPFMEIT
-694 PEIVN
+694 PELVA
-699 ELLKKTISVDPS
+699 ELLK
-711 VANLLGKLKED
+711 
-722 FFNKNEKQ
+722 Q
-730 PSIDEIRHINVACY
+730 PLSIDHNFAISLEELNADFINKKDRQPNIDELRQINVSCY
-744 ALSKTDPRF
+744 ALSRTA

>member
-1 MAKDNSIEDQ
+1 MDDNPIKDQEKVKS
-11 KKTQAFVTWSDDSG
+11 FVTWSDESG
-25 KRQAL
+25 KQKAFA
-30 EDTSDN
+30 EISDN
-36 IESYDGIQ
+36 VDAYDGVQ
-44 KATAYNRRSFLDIEP
+44 KASAYNRRSFLDIEP

-66 FNREDYNRFRSSEA
+66 FTRNDYNRFRSEES
-80 VPKKQKEAIR
+80 VPKQQKEAMR
-90 MCMAAYDRV
+90 MCMSAYDKV

-107 LMADFAGQGI
+107 LMGDFAGQGI
-117 TIVHPNKR
+117 NIVHPNKR

-131 AWFQKVNGGERTER
+131 AWFKKVNGLERSER

-152 CGNVVVKR
+152 CGNVIVKR
-160 RTAKINKKTET
+160 RTAKINKKTER
-171 QLRSMGDADMQVIDL
+171 QLRSMGDTDMDIVEL
-186 KVAKREIPWKF
+186 KVNRREIPWKF
-197 DFLNPM
+197 DFLNPL

-216 GQPRYVLKVSKLVR
+216 GQPRYALKVSKLVR
-230 GLTNRGIKGGSP
+230 GLANRGLSGNSP
-242 HHRNLTAMLP
+242 YHRNLTAMLP
-252 PDILEAIKDGKTTIP
+252 PDILEAIKNGQTTVP
-267 LDPEKVSVFYYK
+267 LDPEKVSVYYYK

-333 TKAAINKLRNILASN
+333 TKAAINKLRDILASN

-360 ELKFTESSTQVF
+360 ELKFTESNTQVF

-396 LTGMASTGG
+396 LTGMATSGG

-426 VLVNWWNQELKI
+426 VLVNWWNQELEI

-443 GFRLPARIHFDQMVL
+443 GFRLPARVHFDQMVL

-480 TLVERFGE
+480 TLIERFGE

-495 RIRREVKDRKNEVMP
+495 RIRREVKDRKNEAMP
-510 QQAGPY
+510 QKAGPY

-528 ALTKDMIAP
+528 ALTKDSMHP
-537 EDVGVVPCE
+537 EDFGLVPSPD
-546 NTGDHP
+546 TGGHP
-552 FTNPQ
+552 FTDPQ
-557 DRRSDDEIEEKK
+557 DRRDKISIEDQREEKE
-569 DELKNK
+569 D
-575 QDERD
+575 
-580 QKKFDHQQ
+580 KKFDKELK
-588 DTRDKQQKEFD
+588 REEVKQQNAPPEEKFD
-599 PKGRPEDGRPK
+599 PTGRPEDGRPK
-610 NSKDKEK
+610 NAKDQTK
-617 RKQRQSKP
+617 RKQKEVKP
-625 RESVNSSGFVVT
+625 RKSVNSELVNI
-637 SLWASEAQSKISNI
+637 SLWATEAQNKISEI
-651 INPAILAHYEKANL
+651 INPAILAYHNKANL
-665 RSLTKSEIDQLEHL
+665 RSLTKSEMDQLEHL
-679 KLCILCNMEPFIEIT
+679 KLCILCGIEPFVDIDADI
-694 PEIVN
+694 IN
-699 ELLKKTISVDPS
+699 NLLKRPTSLNETILSS
-711 VANLLGKLKED
+711 LKIFRGD
-722 FFNKNEKQ
+722 FNERNDRQ
-730 PSIDEIRHINVACY
+730 PSIDEARQMHVSAY
-744 ALSKTDPRF
+744 ALSKTT

>member
-1 MAKDNSIEDQ
+1 MAKDPIQDQ
-11 KKTQAFVTWSDDSG
+11 QKVQAFVTWSDDSG

-30 EDTSDN
+30 ADTSDN
-36 IESYDGIQ
+36 IDSYDGIQ
-44 KATAYNRRSFLDIEP
+44 KAVAYNRRSFLDLEP

-66 FNREDYNRFRSSEA
+66 FNREDYNRFRGTEA
-80 VPKKQKEAIR
+80 VPKIQKEAIK
-90 MCMAAYDRV
+90 MCMSAYDKV

-131 AWFQKVNGGERTER
+131 AWFQKINGRERTER

-160 RTAKINKKTET
+160 RTAKINKKTEK
-171 QLRSMGDADMQVIDL
+171 QLRSMGETDTEIIDL
-186 KVAKREIPWKF
+186 KVPKREIPWKF
-197 DFLNPM
+197 DFLNPL

-216 GQPRYVLKVSKLVR
+216 GQPQYALKVSKLVR
-230 GLTNRGIKGGSP
+230 GLANRGLSGNTP

-252 PDILEAIKDGKTTIP
+252 PDILEAIRNGQTTVP
-267 LDPEKVSVFYYK
+267 LDPEKVSVYYYK
-279 KDDWLVWSN
+279 KDDWLVWAN

-294 LDDIIMLEKMKLA
+294 LDDIVMLEKMKLA

-426 VLVNWWNQELKI
+426 ILVNWWNQELEI

-443 GFRLPARIHFDQMVL
+443 GFRLPAKIHFDQMVL

-470 LADRSIISTE
+470 LADRNIISSE
-480 TLVERFGE
+480 TVVERFGE

-495 RIRREVKDRKNEVMP
+495 RIRREEKDRRGESMP
-510 QQAGPY
+510 QKAGPY

-528 ALTKDMIAP
+528 ALTKDSMQP
-537 EDVGVVPCE
+537 EDFGLVPSPD
-546 NTGDHP
+546 TGNHP
-552 FTNPQ
+552 LTDPQ
-557 DRRSDDEIEEKK
+557 DRRDKISIDNQKEEKE
-569 DELKNK
+569 D
-575 QDERD
+575 
-580 QKKFDHQQ
+580 KKFD
-588 DTRDKQQKEFD
+588 KEQKRMDLKKENEPAPPQEKFN
-599 PKGRPEDGRPK
+599 PTGRPEDGRPK
-610 NSKDKEK
+610 NAKDKEK
-617 RKQRQSKP
+617 RKQKEVKPRQSVSS
-625 RESVNSSGFVVT
+625 EFVNI
-637 SLWASEAQSKISNI
+637 SLWATKAQGQISEV
-651 INPAILAHYEKANL
+651 INPAILSHFGKGSL
-665 RSLTKSEIDQLEHL
+665 RSLTKSETEQLEHL

-694 PEIVN
+694 PDVISD
-699 ELLKKTISVDPS
+699 LLKRPISVAS
-711 VANLLGKLKED
+711 GTVSLLAKLKED
-722 FFNKNEKQ
+722 FLGRNGREPN
-730 PSIDEIRHINVACY
+730 IDEVRQINVSSY
-744 ALSKTDPRF
+744 ALSKTG

>member
-1 MAKDNSIEDQ
+1 MAKDPIQDQ
-11 KKTQAFVTWSDDSG
+11 QKAQAFVTWSDDSG

-30 EDTSDN
+30 ADTSDN
-36 IESYDGIQ
+36 IDSYDGIQ
-44 KATAYNRRSFLDIEP
+44 KAVAYNRRSFLDIEP

-66 FNREDYNRFRSSEA
+66 FTREDYNRFRS
-80 VPKKQKEAIR
+80 
-90 MCMAAYDRV
+90 
-99 GIIRNVID
+99 NVID

-131 AWFQKVNGGERTER
+131 AWFQKVNGKERTER

-160 RTAKINKKTET
+160 RTAKINKRTEK
-171 QLRSMGDADMQVIDL
+171 QLRSMADADMEVIDL
-186 KVAKREIPWKF
+186 KVNRREIPWKF
-197 DFLNPM
+197 DFLNPL
-203 SIEVVGNELATFV
+203 SVEVIGNELATFV
-216 GQPRYVLKVSKLVR
+216 GQPQYALKVSKLVR
-230 GLTNRGIKGGSP
+230 GLAKRGLTQNTP
-242 HHRNLTAMLP
+242 HHKNLTAMLP
-252 PDILEAIKDGKTTIP
+252 PDILEAIKNGQNVVP
-267 LDPEKVSVFYYK
+267 LDPEKVSVYYYK

-396 LTGMASTGG
+396 LTGMANTGG

-426 VLVNWWNQELKI
+426 VLVNWWNQELEI

-443 GFRLPARIHFDQMVL
+443 GFRLPAKIHFDQMVL
-458 SDEASEKNLLIQ
+458 SDEASEKTLLIQ
-470 LADRSIISTE
+470 LADRNIISSE

-495 RIRREVKDRKNEVMP
+495 RIRREVKDRRNESMP
-510 QQAGPY
+510 QKASPY

-537 EDVGVVPCE
+537 EDVGIVPCDD
-546 NTGDHP
+546 TGDHP
-552 FTNPQ
+552 LTNPK
-557 DRRSDDEIEEKK
+557 DRRSDEQIEEKK
-569 DELKNK
+569 DEIKDK

-580 QKKFDHQQ
+580 QKKFD
-588 DTRDKQQKEFD
+588 KQQEKKIEKEKEFD

-610 NSKDKEK
+610 NSKDKQK
-617 RKQRQSKP
+617 RKQRDVKP
-625 RESVNSSGFVVT
+625 RETVNSSEFVVT
-637 SLWASEAQSKISNI
+637 SLWAHEAQSKISDI
-651 INPAILAHYEKANL
+651 INPAILAHYEKASL
-665 RSLTKSEIDQLEHL
+665 RSLTKSEVEQLEHL
-679 KLCILCNMEPFIEIT
+679 KLCILCGMQPFIEVT
-694 PEIVN
+694 PEIVSD
-699 ELLKKTISVDPS
+699 LLSRPISVDAS
-711 VANLLGKLKED
+711 TSKLLAGLKDD
-722 FFNKNEKQ
+722 FLNKNGRQ
-730 PSIDEIRHINVACY
+730 PNIDEVRRINVSCY
-744 ALSKTDPRF
+744 ALSKTG

>member
-1 MAKDNSIEDQ
+1 MADNNPIQDQ
-11 KKTQAFVTWSDDSG
+11 ERSQSFVTWADESG

-30 EDTSDN
+30 LDTSDN
-36 IESYDGIQ
+36 IDSYDGIQ
-44 KATAYNRRSFLDIEP
+44 KSTSNRRSFLDIES
-59 NRSVRTG
+59 NISVRTG
-66 FNREDYNRFRSSEA
+66 FNRGDYDRFRSSES
-80 VPKKQKEAIR
+80 VPKQQKEAIR
-90 MCMAAYDRV
+90 MCMSAYDKV

-107 LMADFAGQGI
+107 LMGDFAGQGI

-131 AWFQKVNGGERTER
+131 AWFKKVSGIERSER

-160 RTAKINKKTET
+160 RTAKINKKVE
-171 QLRSMGDADMQVIDL
+171 QDLRSSASPDMEALVK
-186 KVAKREIPWKF
+186 KVTKREIPWKF

-203 SIEVVGNELATFV
+203 SIEMIGDELATFV
-216 GQPRYVLKVSKLVR
+216 GQPRYAIKVSRLVS
-230 GLTNRGIKGGSP
+230 GLANKSLNGGSSI
-242 HHRNLTAMLP
+242 HSDLTDMLP
-252 PDILEAIKDGKTTIP
+252 PDILRSIKEGKNVVP
-267 LDPEKVSVFYYK
+267 LDPEKTSVHFYK
-279 KDDWLVWSN
+279 KDDWLVWAN

-333 TKAAINKLRNILASN
+333 TKAAINKLRNILAGN

-390 LGIPPT
+390 LGVPPT
-396 LTGMASTGG
+396 LTGMATGGG

-426 VLVNWWNQELKI
+426 VLVNWWEQELEI

-443 GFRLPARIHFDQMVL
+443 GFRLPAKIHFDQMVL

-470 LADRSIISTE
+470 LSDRNIISSE

-495 RIRREVKDRKNEVMP
+495 RIRREEKDRKVESMP
-510 QQAGPY
+510 QKASPY

-528 ALTKDMIAP
+528 ALTKDSISP
-537 EDVGVVPCE
+537 EDLGIVPSE
-546 NTGDHP
+546 ETGNHP
-552 FTNPQ
+552 LTNPE
-557 DRRSDDEIEEKK
+557 DRRSDNEIEKKK
-569 DELKNK
+569 DEIQSKQEKREENKFDK
-575 QDERD
+575 QD
-580 QKKFDHQQ
+580 K
-588 DTRDKQQKEFD
+588 KEFN

-610 NSKDKEK
+610 NSRDKQK
-617 RKQRQSKP
+617 RKQKEVKP
-625 RESVNSSGFVVT
+625 KSFSSTEFVSI
-637 SLWASEAQSKISNI
+637 SLWATEAQAGITKI
-651 INPAILAHYEKANL
+651 INPAILSHYNKKNL
-665 RSLTKSEIDQLEHL
+665 RGLTK
-679 KLCILCNMEPFIEIT
+679 
-694 PEIVN
+694 IVYT
-699 ELLKKTISVDPS
+699 L
-711 VANLLGKLKED
+711 
-722 FFNKNEKQ
+722 
-730 PSIDEIRHINVACY
+730 
-744 ALSKTDPRF
+744 

>member
-1 MAKDNSIEDQ
+1 MAKDPIQNQQ
-11 KKTQAFVTWSDDSG
+11 KTPSFVTWSDESG

-36 IESYDGIQ
+36 IESYDGVQ
-44 KATAYNRRSFLDIEP
+44 KASAYNRRSFLDIEP

-66 FNREDYNRFRSSEA
+66 FNREDYNRFRGSEA
-80 VPKKQKEAIR
+80 VPKQQKEAIK

-117 TIVHPNKR
+117 NIVHPNKR

-131 AWFQKVNGGERTER
+131 AWFQKVNGRERTER

-160 RTAKINKKTET
+160 RTAKINKKTEKE
-171 QLRSMGDADMQVIDL
+171 LRSMGDADMEIINL
-186 KVAKREIPWKF
+186 KTNRREIPWKF

-216 GQPRYVLKVSKLVR
+216 GQPQYVLKVSKLVR
-230 GLTNRGIKGGSP
+230 GLANRGLSGQSP

-252 PDILEAIKDGKTTIP
+252 PDILEAIKNGETVVP
-267 LDPEKVSVFYYK
+267 LDPEKVSVHYYK
-279 KDDWLVWSN
+279 KDDWLVWAN

-294 LDDIIMLEKMKLA
+294 LDDIVMLEKMKLA
-307 DISALD
+307 DVSALD

-372 RFLGKEKYEPVL
+372 KFLGKEKYEPVL

-390 LGIPPT
+390 LGVPPT

-426 VLVNWWNQELKI
+426 VLVNWWNQELEI

-443 GFRLPARIHFDQMVL
+443 GFRLPAKIHFDQMVL

-470 LADRSIISTE
+470 LADRNVISSE

-495 RIRREVKDRKNEVMP
+495 RIRREIKDRQNESMP
-510 QQAGPY
+510 QKASPY

-537 EDVGVVPCE
+537 EDVGVVPCDD
-546 NTGDHP
+546 TGDHP
-552 FTNPQ
+552 FTNPK
-557 DRRSDDEIEEKK
+557 DRRSDDQIEEKK
-569 DELKNK
+569 DDIKDK
-575 QDERD
+575 QDDRD
-580 QKKFDHQQ
+580 EKKFDKQQ
-588 DTRDKQQKEFD
+588 DKKVQQENQFN
-599 PKGRPEDGRPK
+599 PKGRPEDGRPR
-610 NSKDKEK
+610 NSKDKQK
-617 RKQRQSKP
+617 RKERESKP
-625 RESVNSSGFVVT
+625 RNSINSSDFVAT
-637 SLWASEAQSKISNI
+637 SLWASEAQSNISDI
-651 INPAILAHYEKANL
+651 INPAILAHYEKASL

-679 KLCILCNMEPFIEIT
+679 KLCILCNMQPFIEIT
-694 PEIVN
+694 PEVISD
-699 ELLKKTISVDPS
+699 LLNKPISVDS
-711 VANLLGKLKED
+711 NVAKLLAELKED
-722 FFNKNEKQ
+722 FFNRNSRQ
-730 PSIDEIRHINVACY
+730 ATIDEIRKINISCY
-744 ALSKTDPRF
+744 ALSKTDQRF

>member
-1 MAKDNSIEDQ
+1 MSDNDPIQDQ
-11 KKTQAFVTWSDDSG
+11 EKVQAFVTWSDDSG

-30 EDTSDN
+30 SDTSDN
-36 IESYDGIQ
+36 IDSYDGIQ
-44 KATAYNRRSFLDIEP
+44 KSVGYNRRSFLDIEP

-66 FNREDYNRFRSSEA
+66 FTREDYNRFRSSES
-80 VPKKQKEAIR
+80 VPKRQKEAIR
-90 MCMAAYDRV
+90 MCMQAYDKV

-131 AWFQKVNGGERTER
+131 AWFNKVNGIERSER

-160 RTAKINKKTET
+160 RTAKISRKVE
-171 QLRSMGDADMQVIDL
+171 RDL
-186 KVAKREIPWKF
+186 KSAASPDMEALVKNVTKREIPWKF

-203 SIEVVGNELATFV
+203 SIEVIGDELATFV
-216 GQPRYVLKVSKLVR
+216 GQPQYALKVSKLVR
-230 GLTNRGIKGGSP
+230 GLANKGLMTDSP
-242 HHRNLTAMLP
+242 YHKNIQALLP
-252 PDILEAIKDGKTTIP
+252 PDIVKSIKEGESVIP
-267 LDPEKVSVFYYK
+267 LDPEKVSVHYYK
-279 KDDWLVWSN
+279 KDDWLVWAN
-288 PMIYAI
+288 PMIFAI

-390 LGIPPT
+390 LGVPPT
-396 LTGMASTGG
+396 LTGAAGSSG

-426 VLVNWWNQELKI
+426 VLVNWWNQELEI

-470 LADRSIISTE
+470 LADRNIISAE

-495 RIRREVKDRKNEVMP
+495 RIRREEKDRKAEAMP
-510 QQAGPY
+510 QKASPY

-528 ALTKDMIAP
+528 ALTKDSMQP
-537 EDVGVVPCE
+537 EDFGLVPSTD
-546 NTGDHP
+546 TGRHP
-552 FTNPQ
+552 LTDPK
-557 DRRSDDEIEEKK
+557 DRRDKESINKEKEEKEEK
-569 DELKNK
+569 RMELKKKNSPAPK
-575 QDERD
+575 QEE
-580 QKKFDHQQ
+580 KFSP
-588 DTRDKQQKEFD
+588 T
-599 PKGRPEDGRPK
+599 GRPEDGRPK
-610 NSKDKEK
+610 NSTDKGP
-617 RKQRQSKP
+617 RKQRVDKP
-625 RESVNSSGFVVT
+625 KQIVSQTEVASM
-637 SLWASEAQSKISNI
+637 SLWAGEAQAKINEV
-651 INPAILAHYEKANL
+651 INPAILAHYNKKSL
-665 RSLTKSEIDQLEHL
+665 RSLTKSEMDQLEHL
-679 KLCILCNMEPFIEIT
+679 KMCILCNIQPFMEINADT
-694 PEIVN
+694 LN
-699 ELLKKTISVDPS
+699 NLLKNPVKETASFK
-711 VANLLGKLKED
+711 NLMSSLKKD
-722 FFNKNEKQ
+722 FFNRNNRKPNV
-730 PSIDEIRHINVACY
+730 DELRKMAVSSY
-744 ALSKTDPRF
+744 ALSKTA